1 MNRLSLALHSERD
14 SWFIYLKTLSY
25 GLSFWNDR
33 ESSNG
38 LPCFTFFYKRKFN
51 KIHLINFCVK
61 IDLDNIFLLFKFI
74 YFNKKI
80 GFRTAENISM
90 ALRNFL

>member
-1 MNRLSLALHSERD
+1 MDFLVLHF
-14 SWFIYLKTLSY
+14 FIK
-25 GLSFWNDR
+25 
-33 ESSNG
+33 
-38 LPCFTFFYKRKFN
+38 KFN

-61 IDLDNIFLLFKFI
+61 IDSDDIILLFKFI
-74 YFNKKI
+74 YFNTKI